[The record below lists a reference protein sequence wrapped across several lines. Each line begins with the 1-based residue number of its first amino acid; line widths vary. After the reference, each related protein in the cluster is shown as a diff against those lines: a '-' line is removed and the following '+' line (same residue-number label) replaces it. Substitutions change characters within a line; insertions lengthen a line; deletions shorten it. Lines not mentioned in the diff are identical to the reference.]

1 MTRGA
6 IIGKAVSGKA
16 TLCYRFLLRF
26 DVASI
31 PPAAVIAN
39 ATLTLVTAINVN
51 ATEATFDAYRLTRS
65 DWTELG
71 ATWNQYDG
79 IHDWATPG
87 GDFTTDN
94 SASGMLDADDELI
107 IATLAPLVADAIA
120 FRNGM
125 LELAIVG
132 PEEGE
137 SSYTIVGTSDASGD
151 PSLRPLLVVEYGFE
165 PQLAVTDHGDNT
177 GATASLGGTAEGS
190 TVVYVQSFAG
200 ELGQGAWTAAGSIT
214 GDGDVE
220 LALPAG
226 HYFAYAVTTIDSVPY
241 VSPVAYFI
249 VTDGLE
255 SIHSRCLTA
264 VQARVRLLGLDG
276 LADGQV
282 VIEKV
287 SAGRNLASAVGLP
300 AIVISPHRSAMPADA
315 GTNGSDDVHY
325 DVLVAI
331 FDRDNQEPTLRGKSR
346 SSLVVASAD
355 CPGVSQ
361 PATGGRA
368 GGDQCGSRAGRGAVG
383 RGLETRA
390 DGVGRAVAFYQSRN
404 AWILDEERNR
414 SWHRLRPRWAIRPNW
429 APRTKPTYGSAVTVD
444 EGFVF
449 VSESI
454 VKRGVIVERTGL
466 RGTRS
471 HQSRRHARRA
481 LHGGRAAC
489 ARAHARGPGHLAAA
503 HPGRRGRRHDLRP
516 GRNASELYPFDR
528 SRGQGVH
535 VRRLQGQSRH
545 ACRARRAACCG

>member
-1 MTRGA
+1 MSPQFVLQPDAATGIDTQIVDGANASSNFGSDAGA

-200 ELGQGAWTAAGSIT
+200 ELGQGDWTAAGSIT

-226 HYFAYAVTTIDSVPY
+226 HYFAYAGRRPSTRCPTFRRSRISL
-241 VSPVAYFI
+241 SP
-249 VTDGLE
+249 T
-255 SIHSRCLTA
+255 
-264 VQARVRLLGLDG
+264 
-276 LADGQV
+276 
-282 VIEKV
+282 
-287 SAGRNLASAVGLP
+287 
-300 AIVISPHRSAMPADA
+300 
-315 GTNGSDDVHY
+315 GS
-325 DVLVAI
+325 
-331 FDRDNQEPTLRGKSR
+331 NQFT
-346 SSLVVASAD
+346 
-355 CPGVSQ
+355 
-361 PATGGRA
+361 
-368 GGDQCGSRAGRGAVG
+368 
-383 RGLETRA
+383 
-390 DGVGRAVAFYQSRN
+390 
-404 AWILDEERNR
+404 
-414 SWHRLRPRWAIRPNW
+414 
-429 APRTKPTYGSAVTVD
+429 
-444 EGFVF
+444 
-449 VSESI
+449 
-454 VKRGVIVERTGL
+454 
-466 RGTRS
+466 
-471 HQSRRHARRA
+471 
-481 LHGGRAAC
+481 
-489 ARAHARGPGHLAAA
+489 AAA
-503 HPGRRGRRHDLRP
+503 
-516 GRNASELYPFDR
+516 
-528 SRGQGVH
+528 
-535 VRRLQGQSRH
+535 
-545 ACRARRAACCG
+545 